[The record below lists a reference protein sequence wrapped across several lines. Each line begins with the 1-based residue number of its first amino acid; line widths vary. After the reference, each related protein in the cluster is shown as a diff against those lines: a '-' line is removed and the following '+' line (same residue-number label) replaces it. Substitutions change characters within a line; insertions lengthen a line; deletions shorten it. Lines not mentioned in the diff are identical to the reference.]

1 MKHWHDW
8 IKDITWTSENH
19 CKQFKFKLRLYKWF
33 TATYHHHSQTD
44 FSDLSPSEMDWHK
57 GKNALWSDVSKV
69 LEITDVVSLQLKRKR
84 IIQIVNCAKFK
95 IQHLWWY
102 GDVLVRM
109 ASGVTCTSVM
119 KPLRLK
125 VSYRFG
131 TTCSLSRP
139 CIFQGRLSL
148 FLQDSE
154 VTFCWLTTAWL
165 QNKSAVQ

>member
-1 MKHWHDW
+1 
-8 IKDITWTSENH
+8 
-19 CKQFKFKLRLYKWF
+19 
-33 TATYHHHSQTD
+33 
-44 FSDLSPSEMDWHK
+44 MDWHK
-57 GKNALWSDVSKV
+57 GKSALWSDVSKV
-69 LEITDVVSLQLKRKR
+69 LEITAVVSLHLKRKR

-102 GDVLVRM
+102 GDVLART
-109 ASGVTCTSVM
+109 ASWVTRTSVK

-139 CIFQGRLSL
+139 CIFQGHLCL

-165 QNKSAVQ
+165 QNKRVQVLDGPVCSPDQSPMEYVWKITKRLVEQLKLYIKQE